1 MGNAST
7 SSKQQDRRFDEY
19 TQAFVY
25 DRPYSWD
32 PKEVIK
38 TPPEQRKGVKKRL
51 KKRAEAHPEEAKPIA
66 MPSKTPKKPKSVV
79 AKRHDQ
85 TPEEKLE
92 KIPKSS
98 ELNERVEKAVAR
110 TAKLEKSMPKKKK
123 RLDYQPPL
131 MSGLQKR
138 LLFCNPGDELIQ
150 MAHYALSQNTMLP
163 KWAWAFRKVL
173 SADQDTLYYK
183 VRGKNVPF
191 AWLYEKRKAIKAMY
205 FDPKKPS
212 TINPITDA
220 LREKYCNISRR
231 NVTFILRS
239 LETYQRN
246 FGRRKPPKV
255 LGRMNLTQP
264 GILACDMF
272 FPSKLLGWVKMN
284 CLTVMDTWS
293 RFGFT
298 LFPERT

>member
-7 SSKQQDRRFDEY
+7 SKQQDRQFDEY

-51 KKRAEAHPEEAKPIA
+51 KKRAEAHPEEAKPLL
-66 MPSKTPKKPKSVV
+66 KEEQKHKPKSVV
-79 AKRHDQ
+79 ANRHDQ

-150 MAHYALSQNTMLP
+150 MAHYALAKNAMLP

-173 SADQDTLYYK
+173 GGSGYPVLQC
-183 VRGKNVPF
+183 
-191 AWLYEKRKAIKAMY
+191 AW
-205 FDPKKPS
+205 
-212 TINPITDA
+212 
-220 LREKYCNISRR
+220 
-231 NVTFILRS
+231 
-239 LETYQRN
+239 
-246 FGRRKPPKV
+246 
-255 LGRMNLTQP
+255 
-264 GILACDMF
+264 
-272 FPSKLLGWVKMN
+272 
-284 CLTVMDTWS
+284 
-293 RFGFT
+293 
-298 LFPERT
+298 PERTICLAVRKTEGY